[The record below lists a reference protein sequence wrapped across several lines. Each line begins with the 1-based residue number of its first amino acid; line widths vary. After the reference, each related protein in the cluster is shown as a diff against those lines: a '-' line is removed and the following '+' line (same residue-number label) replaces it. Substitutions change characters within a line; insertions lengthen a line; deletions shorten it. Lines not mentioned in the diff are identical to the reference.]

1 MAFVRES
8 ICGLRTKVSL
18 SRIKNISADM
28 QIFVDEF
35 VTRVA
40 ETYGQR

>member
-1 MAFVRES
+1 LA
-8 ICGLRTKVSL
+8 
-18 SRIKNISADM
+18 SRIKNVSADM

-40 ETYGQR
+40 EIYGAR

>member
-1 MAFVRES
+1 VAIPALFGYNWLAS
-8 ICGLRTKVSL
+8 K
-18 SRIKNISADM
+18 IKNISSDM

-40 ETYGQR
+40 ENYGEP